1 MVSGQLCPLL
11 FLDLLSQQVGS
22 ISLQDEVVRLGK
34 GRRRRRSRRRSRTP
48 GAAIISSLSH

>member
-1 MVSGQLCPLL
+1 
-11 FLDLLSQQVGS
+11 LDLLSQQVES

-34 GRRRRRSRRRSRTP
+34 GRRRRRRRTP